1 MIRQDEVILRAK
13 QFIFHLDCFT
23 CITCNVL
30 LHPGKYFY
38 LQNSIENLFLFF
50 VKVMNLV

>member
-23 CITCNVL
+23 CVTCNTP
-30 LHPGKYFY
+30 LHPGQTF
-38 LQNSIENLFLFF
+38 FLFF
-50 VKVMNLV
+50 SFIEREKVI

>member
-23 CITCNVL
+23 CVTCNIP
-30 LHPGKYFY
+30 LHPG
-38 LQNSIENLFLFF
+38 SIIFILKKKTNKIFF